1 MISIIITNISNFN
14 IFLMTKMIMKKSD
27 LFNVG
32 YYLNKHE
39 SVRKDGM
46 DVLLHYIYYGSKKGY
61 NPSPLFNSEEYIK
74 LNPDLKSLK
83 INPLIHYL
91 LYGKSENRKISTP

>member
-1 MISIIITNISNFN
+1 MTIIGYVIGKKYMNIQ
-14 IFLMTKMIMKKSD
+14 KKSD

-83 INPLIHYL
+83 INPLIL
-91 LYGKSENRKISTP
+91 LLISILIIISFRYSL